1 MLVHDTFCST
11 QTQFLLQMNLPIWE
25 MTRIVQATSKAD
37 TLLKKKEKKKRNLP
51 LVSDLDVVG
60 GLSTNMRPL

>member
-1 MLVHDTFCST
+1 MK
-11 QTQFLLQMNLPIWE
+11 
-25 MTRIVQATSKAD
+25 SKLYH
-37 TLLKKKEKKKRNLP
+37 TYLKVGQQLIYFEKKKKKKKRNLP